1 MVICFNVLLEADLV
15 VFTSDMQLH
24 VQAGGGAV
32 GGELGGGAFNRPLTA
47 SFFLPFVFKNVKKTN
62 TELMNY
68 VISTSLLLFFCLF
81 I

>member
-32 GGELGGGAFNRPLTA
+32 GGGLGGAFNRPLTA
-47 SFFLPFVFKNVKKTN
+47 SFFLPFVFKNGKKQT
-62 TELMNY
+62 L
-68 VISTSLLLFFCLF
+68 S
-81 I
+81 